1 MRILSICLVNLCL
14 VVQNLYPFTSDSKEH
29 ASSPASDS
37 DWEGGGASDSDW
49 EGGGRSA
56 EVVIEVRACEGDEGE
71 KPQLYLHL

>member
-37 DWEGGGASDSDW
+37 DWEGGG
-49 EGGGRSA
+49 RSA